1 MALRIG
7 TSGFDY
13 KHWLGRFYPRDL
25 PANEHLAFYARH
37 FDTVELNVTFYRMP
51 AADAF
56 RRWAA
61 IADEADRAAGD
72 RAGADEAAGAAAG
85 TVADAER
92 ASDVP
97 APEPFLFAV
106 KASRYLTHVRRL
118 LHPAD
123 PVAFLMDRAR
133 LLGRHLGPIL
143 LQLPPD
149 MEIELERLDQT
160 LAAFGGEVQVAVE
173 PRHDSWFVPELEAL
187 LRERRAALC
196 LVDRHGIK
204 TPLWLTTD
212 WTYVRFHAGGSLPPG
227 CYRDDELASWADR
240 LANAGARDGVAY
252 FNNDGFGCALE
263 NGVTFRE
270 LLARPEPEPAER

>member
-13 KHWLGRFYPRDL
+13 KHWQERFYPREL
-25 PANEHLAFYARH
+25 PSNERLAFYARR

-56 RRWAA
+56 RRWAK
-61 IADEADRAAGD
+61 IADEADRTAEGPAEGV
-72 RAGADEAAGAAAG
+72 AETAAAASAS
-85 TVADAER
+85 ADGLR
-92 ASDVP
+92 R
-97 APEPFLFAV
+97 EPFVFAV

-160 LAAFGGEVQVAVE
+160 LAAFESDVRVAVE

-187 LRERRAALC
+187 LRARGAALC
-196 LVDRHGIK
+196 LVDRHGLK
-204 TPLWLTTD
+204 TPLWQTTD

-227 CYRDDELASWADR
+227 CYRDDELATWARR
-240 LANAGARDGVAY
+240 LTDAGATSGFAY
-252 FNNDGFGCALE
+252 FNNDGFGCAIK
-263 NGVTFRE
+263 NGETLRKM
-270 LLARPEPEPAER
+270 LEPAETPAER